1 MSGYLS
7 GDMLATPRT
16 LYALALR
23 KLGPMWLAS
32 VHPRYHT
39 PAAAIVVHA
48 VIVSGLAV
56 SSTLATL
63 AVMTN
68 VASLSLYLLAV
79 GAAGQLQRC
88 DVRADGPPFELP
100 GGWTIPL
107 VSGAIVTWLLA
118 QATPREFAVEGIVL
132 ALATFFYAMRRARG
146 RAVGSGRTREVH

>member
-1 MSGYLS
+1 
-7 GDMLATPRT
+7 
-16 LYALALR
+16 
-23 KLGPMWLAS
+23 
-32 VHPRYHT
+32 
-39 PAAAIVVHA
+39 VVHA

-56 SSTLATL
+56 SGTFATL

-79 GAAGQLQRC
+79 GAAGQLQRR
-88 DVRADGPPFELP
+88 DVRAEGPPFELP

-132 ALATFFYAMRRARG
+132 ALATFFYAIRRSRG
-146 RAVGSGRTREVH
+146 RAVGSGHTREVH